1 MKIVADDEFN
11 DCATALALALAF
23 TRSDLLSSS
32 LRSFL
37 RSESEGFKFV
47 VCREDA
53 GRDQFSRE
61 AFTIFVQIFIA
72 NRSSRPRNGK
82 IDKHRCIKERW

>member
-61 AFTIFVQIFIA
+61 AFSILSKYSSQIDPPA
-72 NRSSRPRNGK
+72 RETERSINIGV
-82 IDKHRCIKERW
+82 